1 MIKFISRRLFNLIF
15 ILLGVSF
22 ISYFLI
28 SLTPGDYL
36 TNLAL
41 NPEIPPATIE
51 KIRKDYNLD
60 KPWYIQYLKWLY
72 NLFPI
77 GYDLNKKHLFIKPP
91 DFGYSFSY
99 KIKVSTLIYQRFA
112 NTILLSLTAQI
123 IIWLLAIPLGL
134 LCAIKE
140 NKILD
145 KIISFISFTGLS
157 FPEILL
163 GLLALMF
170 AAYTKLFPI
179 GGMTSSNFDEMN
191 SIQKLLDILHHLFLP
206 AIILAFTNIA
216 IIIRYARGAFLNSL
230 KSPFIKA
237 LKAKGLPSNII
248 ISRHIFRNALNPLIT
263 LFGYSFA
270 NLINSSFLIEVI
282 MSWPGLGLLTLNAI
296 FSKDIFLIN
305 ASVLLAT
312 LFLVLGNLIADILLA
327 LVDPRIRYESSNKL

>member
-41 NPEIPPATIE
+41 NPEIPPSIIE

-60 KPWYIQYLKWLY
+60 KPWYIQYFKWLH
-72 NLFPI
+72 NLSPI
-77 GYDLNKKHLFIKPP
+77 GFDTKEKHLFIKPP

-99 KIKVSTLIYQRFA
+99 KIKVSTLIYQRFG
-112 NTILLSLTAQI
+112 NTILLSLAAQI

-140 NKILD
+140 NKTLD
-145 KIISFISFTGLS
+145 KIISFFSFTGLS

-191 SIQKLLDILHHLFLP
+191 SFQKLLDILHHLFLP
-206 AIILAFTNIA
+206 ALILAFTNIA
-216 IIIRYARGAFLNSL
+216 IIIRYARGAFINSL
-230 KSPFIKA
+230 KSPFMKA
-237 LKAKGLPSNII
+237 LKAKGIPSNII